1 MQTSTNM
8 SRTVGMLLFLHLA
21 VGLMIPFI
29 LLQIVTS
36 TGGFL
41 ANAADN
47 ATRVRIA
54 VLLLTFGSA
63 MAIAVSASAAS
74 VLQRY
79 SPAMTYWL
87 LALAIAGFTLQLV
100 DNGRILAML
109 SLSQQYAAGGKAN
122 SELFQSLASIV
133 GAARKWAHYTYL
145 LVAVSWILL
154 LFVAFF
160 RFRLVPR
167 LLSVLGIIATLMQI
181 GGVTIRAMWGYPPA
195 TTLAMPLAPV
205 YLALAGWL
213 ILKGFRVQETPVR
226 GGVAV
231 AVPS

>member
-1 MQTSTNM
+1 MAANANI
-8 SRTVGMLLFLHLA
+8 SRTVGILLILHLA

-29 LLQIVTS
+29 MLQTVTS

-47 ATRVRIA
+47 ATRVRLA

-63 MAIAVSASAAS
+63 MALAVSAAAAPTF
-74 VLQRY
+74 QRY
-79 SPAMTYWL
+79 STAMTYWL
-87 LALAIAGFTLQLV
+87 LALAIAGFTLQSV
-100 DNGRILAML
+100 DNGRILSML

-122 SELFQSLASIV
+122 SELFQSLAGIV
-133 GAARKWAHYTYL
+133 GPARKWAHYTYL

-154 LFVAFF
+154 LFAMLF

-167 LLSVLGIIATLMQI
+167 AISILGIIATLMQI

-205 YLALAGWL
+205 YLAVAGWL
-213 ILKGFRVQETPVR
+213 IVKGFREQETR